1 MGGEG
6 RLSARISK
14 DAHSGW
20 IVNMGIIFWEG
31 GGLTA
36 VHGAEPVSG
45 CDVGEVASGEVAVGL
60 QAELLSEAGVLLASD
75 FVGLEYMLWI
85 GLGFGHSVFL
95 LT

>member
-36 VHGAEPVSG
+36 VHGAEPVSR
-45 CDVGEVASGEVAVGL
+45 CDVREVAGGEVAVGL
-60 QAELLSEAGVLLASD
+60 QAELLSEAG
-75 FVGLEYMLWI
+75 
-85 GLGFGHSVFL
+85 GFC
-95 LT
+95 